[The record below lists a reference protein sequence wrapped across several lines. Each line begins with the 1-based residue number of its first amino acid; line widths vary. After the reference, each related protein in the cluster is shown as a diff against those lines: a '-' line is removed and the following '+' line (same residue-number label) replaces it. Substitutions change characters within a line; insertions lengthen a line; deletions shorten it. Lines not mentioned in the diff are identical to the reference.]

1 MKIVFMGTPVFAA
14 VILEELLKDGVH
26 EVCAVVTV
34 PDKAVG
40 RGLKLTPSDVK
51 QVAVKYGIPVLQPSR
66 LRDED
71 FLRQLEAYAADM
83 FLVIAFRMLP
93 EVVWKMPSKGT
104 VNLHA
109 SLLPRYRGAA
119 PIQRAIMNGDTET
132 GVTTFFINEHIDEGN
147 ILLTKTHAISR
158 EETAGELHDALLS
171 LGTDAVKESLKL
183 IEEGGYTLRCQGEVD
198 GSVPSAPKIFKED
211 CRICWNR
218 PAEEIYNQIRG
229 LSPYPGAFTMVKKAG
244 EQESVL
250 LKIFKA
256 RIVSSSS
263 GRPGCVH
270 SDGRHQLCIVA
281 ADACIQVEEL
291 QLFGKRRMAV
301 KDFLMGNRGFDEA
314 ECDSEQR

>member
-1 MKIVFMGTPVFAA
+1 MKIVFMGTPTFAA
-14 VILEELLKDGVH
+14 VILEALLQAGEH

-40 RGLKLTPSDVK
+40 RGLKLTPSEVK
-51 QVAVKYGIPVLQPSR
+51 QVALKYGLPMLQPER
-66 LRDED
+66 LRDEN
-71 FLRQLEAYAADM
+71 FLQALKSYDADM

-93 EVVWKMPSKGT
+93 EVVWQMPAKGT

-132 GVTTFFINEHIDEGN
+132 GVTVFFINERIDEGN
-147 ILLTKTHAISR
+147 ILLTKTHALSH

-171 LGTDAVKESLKL
+171 LGIEAVTESLNL
-183 IEEGGYTLRCQGEVD
+183 IEKETYTLRCQGEVD
-198 GSVPSAPKIFKED
+198 ADVPSAPKIFKED
-211 CRICWNR
+211 CRICWER

-229 LSPYPGAFTMVKKAG
+229 LSPYPGAFTFVKKEG
-244 EQESVL
+244 ETEPLL

-256 RIVSSSS
+256 QVVSLSDTEP
-263 GRPGCVH
+263 GRV
-270 SDGRHQLCIVA
+270 STDGKRQLVISA
-281 ADACIQVEEL
+281 ADAGICVEEL

-301 KDFLMGNRGFDEA
+301 RDFLMGNRGFDRA
-314 ECDSEQR
+314 ECVS